1 MKQVAIIGGG
11 ISGLSAAWE
20 LKKKNIPFIL
30 FEATDQCGGAIRT
43 LHEAGCLIETGPNS
57 LSGPHPE
64 LDRLIDELDLA
75 TEVCPAD
82 PQASN
87 RFIVRD
93 GQPIALPRSI
103 TEFIH
108 TPLFSTAAKWRL
120 LKEPFIRS
128 QTFPG
133 ETLAAFAERRL
144 GKEPLT
150 YALNP
155 FVSGIYAGDPD
166 RLSAAA
172 AFPTLIEMEREHGSL
187 LKAMIHRSK
196 KQRISGKPRSP
207 RTIYTF
213 KAGMQTLP
221 NRLAEKIGTDAIKTH
236 HPIEHIETLSTGE
249 WKIAGDLFSDLLLTL
264 PTHVQS
270 QLATPFD
277 LSFFDSIRYPAVTSL
292 SLLYDRNQ
300 LTHPLNGFGMLIP
313 ACENR
318 FILGVLF
325 PSSIFPN
332 RAPKNK
338 ILLTVFIGGDRAP
351 DRALLPIDQLLPQ
364 VEKDLQELLGLQGAP
379 HHITARCW
387 TDAIPQ
393 YTAKIESVHRQLTT
407 LEAAHSGLY
416 FAGNYRHG
424 ISITNAITSGRNAA
438 ERIIENQSAG
448 KESGATPTL
457 DEEKNV

>member
-1 MKQVAIIGGG
+1 MKRVAIIGGG

-20 LKKKNIPFIL
+20 LKKKKIPFIL

-43 LHEAGCLIETGPNS
+43 LHEAGCLIEAGPNS

-64 LDRLIDELDLA
+64 LDRLINELDLA

-82 PQASN
+82 AHASN

-93 GQPIALPRSI
+93 GQPIALPRSFA
-103 TEFIH
+103 EFIT
-108 TPLFSTAAKWRL
+108 TPLFSTPAKWRL

-128 QTFPG
+128 QSAPG
-133 ETLAAFAERRL
+133 ETLAAFTERRL
-144 GKEPLT
+144 GSEPLT

-187 LKAMIHRSK
+187 LRAMMHRSK
-196 KQRISGKPRSP
+196 KQRASGKPRSP

-213 KAGMQTLP
+213 KEGMQTLP
-221 NRLAEKIGTDAIKTH
+221 NRLAEKIGSDAIKTH
-236 HPIEHIETLSTGE
+236 HPIEDIEALSSGE
-249 WKIAGDLFSDLLLTL
+249 WKIADEVFSDLLLTL
-264 PTHVQS
+264 PTHAQS
-270 QLATPFD
+270 QLVTPFD
-277 LSFFDSIRYPAVTSL
+277 LTFFDAIRYPAVTSL

-332 RAPKNK
+332 RAPENK
-338 ILLTVFIGGDRAP
+338 ILLTVFIGGDRDP
-351 DRALLPIDQLLPQ
+351 DRALLLRDQLLPH

-379 HHITARCW
+379 HHISTHRW
-387 TDAIPQ
+387 VDAIPQ
-393 YTAKIESVHRQLTT
+393 YTAEIETVHHQLTL
-407 LEAAHSGLY
+407 LEATHLGLY
-416 FAGNYRHG
+416 FAGNYRDG
-424 ISITNAITSGRNAA
+424 ISITNAILSGRNAA
-438 ERIIENQSAG
+438 ERIIENQSTG

-457 DEEKNV
+457 DEENNL